1 MFLLDQLAEARI
13 LNALEKG
20 EFNNLPGEGKPL
32 RLDDDSAVPEELRA
46 AYRILK
52 NAGFLPPELQAR
64 KELREAEQLL
74 LRMPESMERIRAK
87 AKLDLLRLRVSE
99 YRGRSVNLMNEDQY
113 YHSLID
119 HIEDRNKSKDNR

>member
-20 EFNNLPGEGKPL
+20 ELSNLPGEGKPL
-32 RLDDDSAVPEELRA
+32 RLDDDSAVPEELRG

-52 NAGFLPPELQAR
+52 NAGFLPLELQAR

-99 YRGRSVNLMNEDQY
+99 YRGRSVNLMIEDQY
-113 YHSLID
+113 YQSLID
-119 HIEDRNKSKDNR
+119 HMEDRSKSKGKR

>member
-13 LNALEKG
+13 LNALENG
-20 EFNNLPGEGKPL
+20 EFSNLPGEGKPL

-74 LRMPESMERIRAK
+74 LRMPESIERIRAK

-99 YRGRSVNLMNEDQY
+99 YRGRSVNLMIEDQY

-119 HIEDRNKSKDNR
+119 HMENRSKSKDNR